1 MPIFAPKSFNLRI
14 IHMLLFHRNSEWGT
28 HSEGIQLISFKSWR
42 LNVNTLRLSRFKGVA
57 DSFLLKC
64 AEYVT
69 VQSCSVLSLST
80 LKCSFCVSRWKS
92 SQSELLVTGQL
103 HSKWQMHWY
112 HVMVSWHGIKCGSFY
127 LKMLLSLHSLCNILG
142 CSFT

>member
-14 IHMLLFHRNSEWGT
+14 TLMLLFHRSSEWGT

-69 VQSCSVLSLST
+69 VQSCSVQSLST
-80 LKCSFCVSRWKS
+80 LKFSFCVSRWKS

-103 HSKWQMHWY
+103 HSKWQMHWDY
-112 HVMVSWHGIKCGSFY
+112 VRVSWHGIKCSSFY
-127 LKMLLSLHSLCNILG
+127 LKMLLSLRSSCNILG
-142 CSFT
+142 CSFN